1 MAVAALAPLAIGA
14 SVLGGITS
22 AVGAVMTGQS
32 NAAMYGY
39 RAKAADNMADY
50 YRQVGEVEGQKQQMK
65 TAAILGGQKASYAA
79 NGIDVTSGSVA
90 DVAASTAK
98 LGKLDEL
105 IIRSNAENKA
115 LGLENDAMLDK
126 FAAKNSK
133 TEGFIKAGT
142 SILGTVGSVSDKW
155 LSYKR
160 TGISMF
166 G

>member
-32 NAAMYGY
+32 NAAMYSY
-39 RAKAADNMADY
+39 RAKAAENMADY
-50 YRQVGEVEGQKQQMK
+50 QRQVGEVEGQRQQMK
-65 TAAILGGQKASYAA
+65 TAAQLGSQRAAYAA
-79 NGIDVTSGSVA
+79 NGIDVSSGSPV

-105 IIRSNAENKA
+105 IIRSGAENKA
-115 LGLENDAMLDK
+115 LALENDAMLDRA
-126 FAAKNSK
+126 AAKNAK
-133 TEGFIKAGT
+133 TEGFLKAGT

-160 TGISMF
+160 TGISVF